1 MAVPERKAA
10 PQGTGGWSELLSGRN
25 GLRSLALAGG
35 VAVHAI
41 NVYMVTTVLPS
52 AVQDIGGLQWYAWN
66 MTLFVAASI
75 FGSAVTPR
83 VLSGIGARRALLWAL
98 ALFALGSAGCAL
110 APSMPWMLAGRSVQG
125 LGGGLLLGLSYSA
138 VRLVFEERLWSRA
151 MVLVSSMWGVA
162 TLAGPAIGGFFAEA
176 GFWRGAFWAMVPIS
190 GALAVLVAT
199 QVGAAAGTGSRA
211 AGAPFGRI
219 AVLVLTVLMVS
230 VGSLSSAW
238 YWNAAGILG
247 GALVTVAVARADRKA
262 QRRLLPAGSYEPGSA
277 LASLYACIALLSIG
291 VCTEI
296 YIPYFLQ
303 TIHGQSPLLAGYWMV
318 LMSAGWTAGSFMS
331 SGRPRALAD
340 RYMRAGPWVSAAGL
354 VVLGG
359 MMPTGSGGAIVWL
372 MTVPLFLV
380 GLGVG
385 VCWPNMLTRIFK
397 AAPAGQENIASAA
410 ITTLQLY
417 AIALGSSLAGLVAN
431 LGGLADPG
439 GAEGARQAAVA
450 LFMVFACAPAAA
462 GMMSGEARRAAGA

>member
-1 MAVPERKAA
+1 MSVSGNKAP
-10 PQGTGGWSELLSGRN
+10 PQGRGGWSELLSGRN

-52 AVQDIGGLQWYAWN
+52 AVRDIGGLEWYAWN

-83 VLSGIGARRALLWAL
+83 VLSRIGARRALLWAL
-98 ALFALGSAGCAL
+98 AIFAVGSAGCAL

-125 LGGGLLLGLSYSA
+125 LGGGLLLGLSYSC

-176 GFWRGAFWAMVPIS
+176 GMWRGAFWAMVPIS
-190 GALAVLVAT
+190 AALAVLVAT

-211 AGAPFGRI
+211 TGAPFGKI

-230 VGSLSSAW
+230 IGSLSPSW
-238 YWNAAGILG
+238 YWNAAAILA
-247 GALVTVAVARADRKA
+247 GALVTVAVGRADRHA
-262 QRRLLPAGSYEPGSA
+262 QRRLLPAGSYEPRSA
-277 LASLYACIALLSIG
+277 MASLYACIALLSIG

-303 TIHGQSPLLAGYWMV
+303 TIHGQSPVVAGYWMV

-331 SGRPRALAD
+331 SGRPKPLAD
-340 RYMRAGPWVSAAGL
+340 RYMRVGPWLSATGL
-354 VVLGG
+354 LVMGA
-359 MMPTGSGGAIVWL
+359 MMPMGRGGAIVWL

-380 GLGVG
+380 GVGVG
-385 VCWPNMLTRIFK
+385 ICWPNMLTRIFK

-439 GAEGARQAAVA
+439 GEPGARQAALA
-450 LFMVFACAPAAA
+450 LFLVFACAPAAA
-462 GMMSGEARRAAGA
+462 GMMSGGARRAPGA